1 MDLSVGA
8 NERLIAN
15 LILRSL
21 KGSRLNWKK
30 QELCDANQ
38 SKKAVLFYEDGFY
51 ISLQLLYGHCRI
63 TKYIVWYR
71 QIFFTPFL
79 GTMKYS
85 LLQCYPRV

>member
-38 SKKAVLFYEDGFY
+38 SKKAVLFYEDGFVLFYEDGFY

-63 TKYIVWYR
+63 TKYIVWY
-71 QIFFTPFL
+71 
-79 GTMKYS
+79 
-85 LLQCYPRV
+85 